1 MIILLFTFVSTF
13 MVTSFLYFYRA
24 SYDYPDQ
31 CATLYNCFVYALD
44 IGFKQD
50 AGISGAVD
58 NP

>member
-1 MIILLFTFVSTF
+1 